1 MNLIKKNKKKMKMK
15 MKIHKRELKN
25 FKTQIGIN
33 ISR

>member
-1 MNLIKKNKKKMKMK
+1 MNLIKKNKKKMK